1 MKNDITV
8 NIDKEED
15 RAKVDVT
22 VSCDKSSE
30 SEKGID
36 KQSKPA
42 SERKDDKDG
51 NITLKAISWGYWK
64 QLLNAV
70 FSFST
75 VLFVAAVVFAV
86 VAIFICNENGSDSAN
101 LFGEIKMIC
110 LFSLAALLFVLSV
123 IVRLRTDDAR
133 WIKLELKNSVL
144 DIIKDKELTKE
155 NCKILMGIMEL

>member
-1 MKNDITV
+1 MENNITV
-8 NIDKEED
+8 NVDKAED

-30 SEKGID
+30 SEKSID
-36 KQSKPA
+36 TQSKPT
-42 SERKDDKDG
+42 SERKDDKGG
-51 NITLKAISWGYWK
+51 NITLKVTLCNFWK

-86 VAIFICNENGSDSAN
+86 VAIFICNETGSDSAN

-110 LFSLAALLFVLSV
+110 LFSFIVLLLVLSV

-133 WIKLELKNSVL
+133 WIKLTLKSSVL
-144 DIIKDKELTKE
+144 DSIKGKELTEE
-155 NCKILMGIMEL
+155 NRKILMDIMEL